1 MIFEL
6 VSLLLEA
13 CTTILVAACLLR
25 FYLHYLKMNFVPGS
39 GNPFSHF
46 LFPLTNWL
54 INPLRKI
61 IPFGGRFDICPLL
74 ASYVLILIK
83 LVILVALSNGEYVDL
98 HLPLIALFS
107 LFDLALSGLIGLVLV
122 YALFTWTATNSP
134 TQELFYKMT
143 EPLLSPI
150 RKFSPRIAGIDS
162 SALILIL
169 LIQITTIVLRH
180 VQKIIL
186 SIM

>member
-1 MIFEL
+1 MIFEPA
-6 VSLLLEA
+6 SLLLEA

-25 FYLHYLKMNFVPGS
+25 FYLHYLKMNFVPDS

-54 INPLRKI
+54 IDPLRKI

-83 LVILVALSNGEYVDL
+83 AMILVALSNGEYVDL
-98 HLPLIALFS
+98 HLPLIALFN
-107 LFDLALSGLIGLVLV
+107 LIDLALSGLIGLVLV
-122 YALFTWTATNSP
+122 YALFTWTGTNSP

-150 RKFSPRIAGIDS
+150 RKFSPRVAGIDS
-162 SALILIL
+162 SALILIV
-169 LIQITTIVLRH
+169 LIQMTTIILRH
-180 VQKIIL
+180 AQKIIL
-186 SIM
+186 SSM